1 MYACCGGKREQKSF
15 IIYMLPVNSCGIVL
29 PYVAQ
34 HQPIDLFLGD
44 GSASS
49 IWKHLGRKRY
59 CIMQNEE
66 RVFEEKQHRDM
77 SRREFLVETGRTLS
91 MALASA
97 GVFYEFIDQLAQ
109 KPEQVAFAATQPL
122 PPEQYI
128 IPSTR
133 IVNVTSAGVSGSG
146 PGTIPVLLHPLHN
159 HIITAKVNVP
169 ANAKAL
175 QEAQHHL
182 ESVLGGL
189 EQHFSP
195 ATSNG
200 VAIQVAW
207 GLASFQHSLPIL
219 GKSSRFFKAGKRY
232 QDLCPVDLLAAS
244 T

>member
-1 MYACCGGKREQKSF
+1 MPNDDEHGLSEQPPQQ
-15 IIYMLPVNSCGIVL
+15 L
-29 PYVAQ
+29 
-34 HQPIDLFLGD
+34 
-44 GSASS
+44 
-49 IWKHLGRKRY
+49 
-59 CIMQNEE
+59 
-66 RVFEEKQHRDM
+66 
-77 SRREFLVETGRTLS
+77 SRREFLEETGRTLS

-97 GVFYEFIDQLAQ
+97 GVFSEFIDHLAQ
-109 KPEQVAFAATQPL
+109 KPEPVAFAAAQPL
-122 PPEQYI
+122 PLEQYLV
-128 IPSTR
+128 PSTR